1 MQSGNDKRADVLM
14 MQLYLVA
21 AFFARLFLNLRD
33 LCIIGFSKYRAKQ
46 NKKEE
51 LLPLL
56 LFFNSVNSP
65 R

>member
-1 MQSGNDKRADVLM
+1 M
-14 MQLYLVA
+14 MLYRMNVFLLDYY
-21 AFFARLFLNLRD
+21 FFNFVYIYIYNSVWKGR
-33 LCIIGFSKYRAKQ
+33 GKQ
-46 NKKEE
+46 KNKTKKED